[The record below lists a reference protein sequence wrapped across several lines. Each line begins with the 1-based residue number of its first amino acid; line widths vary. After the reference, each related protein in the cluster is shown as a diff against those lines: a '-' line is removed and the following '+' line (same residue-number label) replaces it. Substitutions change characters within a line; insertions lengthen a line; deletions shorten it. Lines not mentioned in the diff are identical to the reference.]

1 MLLYRAGMKT
11 IKHSNYQFKSL
22 LAIVISSFLCYDCWA
37 NTSNPDFSKKDSIP
51 QRWVQISRGIDLLE
65 IKAYTN
71 SYLDD
76 GKLTIIRIKPEHF
89 DFQLI
94 SSTETKR
101 TKPGQYWVESMGLN
115 MLFNAGMYNL
125 TDGRSHRYYMRNF
138 RHQNNS
144 NLSVTENGII
154 AFNPKNETVPK
165 FGLYDLTQSD
175 WKMIDTSY
183 NTIIQG
189 LRMID
194 GEGNPVFWKD
204 RLQSCSMIIIAQDR
218 DSNVYIIF
226 SKTPFTQNEM
236 IVNLTNL
243 PMRLINAV
251 YLEGGSRSNLIV
263 STPNHKIQQVGNF
276 GSDKNSYKKNS
287 IFYPFP
293 NFIGLTLIP

>member
-1 MLLYRAGMKT
+1 MGMM
-11 IKHSNYQFKSL
+11 IARNDRLKSL
-22 LAIVISSFLCYDCWA
+22 VLGVTLNLLLTTSFAASQAYETYND
-37 NTSNPDFSKKDSIP
+37 DSLLNSWKP
-51 QRWVQISRGIDLLE
+51 LLSGLDLLE

-71 SYLDD
+71 PYVED
-76 GKLTIIRIKPEHF
+76 GKLTIIRIKPELF
-89 DFQLI
+89 NFQLI
-94 SSTETKR
+94 STTETKL
-101 TKPGQYWVESMGLN
+101 TKPGQYWVESLGLN

-218 DSNVYIIF
+218 DSNVYIVF

>member
-1 MLLYRAGMKT
+1 MGMM
-11 IKHSNYQFKSL
+11 IARNDRLKSL
-22 LAIVISSFLCYDCWA
+22 VLGVTLNLLLTTSFAASQAYETYND
-37 NTSNPDFSKKDSIP
+37 DSLLNSWKP
-51 QRWVQISRGIDLLE
+51 LLSGLDLLE

-71 SYLDD
+71 PYVED
-76 GKLTIIRIKPEHF
+76 GKLTIIRIKPELF
-89 DFQLI
+89 NFQLI
-94 SSTETKR
+94 STTETKL
-101 TKPGQYWVESMGLN
+101 TKPGQYWVESLGLN
-115 MLFNAGMYNL
+115 MLFNAGMYYL

-218 DSNVYIIF
+218 DSNVYIVF